1 MGSKPSSLSKL
12 ELNDLPWRAR
22 MRMRAKSALFAMFG
36 TEQKGAFKRS
46 LERVVELE
54 CMLASKWAASAHDQL
69 MAVQHRIPPIPA
81 SFDHHIDLYSVW
93 LKTRNPMWV
102 ERGVFT
108 SLCLKGGAVLELA
121 CGDGFN
127 ARNFY
132 SLKSGKIIA
141 CDLDADVI
149 ATARRKNPAP
159 NVEYLVC
166 DIRRGLPSGTFD
178 NIVWDYGFPFR
189 HHFSDN
195 DMHAIL
201 ARVHDS
207 LAADGILSGHT
218 TISTE
223 SPRRELHE
231 ELMVKRM
238 LYQQLRAHF
247 SSVLIFKTT
256 SPARINVYFWASD
269 GTVPFDTGWSNAYRA

>member
-1 MGSKPSSLSKL
+1 VKSKQDSLSEP
-12 ELNDLPWRAR
+12 ELHGPSAQAR
-22 MRMRAKSALFAMFG
+22 MKARAKAALFAIFG
-36 TEQKGAFKRS
+36 SEKKGAFKRS
-46 LERVVELE
+46 LERLVELE
-54 CMLASKWAASAHDQL
+54 CKLASKWAASAHDQL
-69 MAVQHRIPPIPA
+69 MAVQHRIPPIPG

-108 SLCLKGGAVLELA
+108 SLCLKGGVVLELA

-127 ARNFY
+127 TRNFY
-132 SLKSGKIIA
+132 SLKSSRIVA
-141 CDLDADVI
+141 CDIDADVI
-149 ATARRKNPAP
+149 ATARRKNAAP

-166 DIRRGLPSGTFD
+166 DIKRGLPAGTFD
-178 NIVWDYGFPFR
+178 NIVWDYGFRFR
-189 HHFSDN
+189 HHFSD
-195 DMHAIL
+195 DEMHSIL
-201 ARVHDS
+201 GSASER
-207 LAADGILSGHT
+207 LAAVGILSGHT

-223 SPRRELHE
+223 SPRRELHD